1 MNTCIKRSTWLAAF
15 VICAVSI
22 LSCSKEKNPEGDNKI
37 PENIRRANEFIAA
50 YMYDG
55 YLWNGAIPGTIDPQQ
70 EEDPFVMLDKMIYK
84 ELDRWTY
91 VTDDAAAAMND
102 FQGISTTFG
111 YSLALYRFPNS
122 SDLYAVIRYV
132 TAGSPAEKAG
142 LKRGDILLTLGGG
155 NIQEKNYLD
164 LIYGKTIT
172 IGLGMVQDNVIS
184 PSGKTYTITSVEM
197 YEDPVNTYTIID
209 PAGAKVGYIA
219 YTGYLKES
227 HAKLDEVFTYFK
239 NNGVKEVVLDL
250 RYNPGGNAE
259 TPPYLASFLAP
270 AAKVTAGSVFLKEVW
285 NTKYMEYYRQK
296 GEDMNV
302 YFNKNNV
309 ANLNLSRVFVLTT
322 GNTASAS
329 EATISGLMPYM
340 QVIKIGAATHGKYCG
355 AALLLPVID
364 NKGTL
369 DPVIKNWL
377 LSMVIYRF
385 VNKDGFTDFKDGIA
399 PDYKVED
406 DLFVA
411 YPFGDTRD
419 PLLAKALSII
429 TGVEQTAGKTRATTL
444 QAGRDYIPLPELT
457 DKLRKDY
464 GNTKLIFW
472 EPNK

>member
-1 MNTCIKRSTWLAAF
+1 MNTCIKRSIRLAAF
-15 VICAVSI
+15 LISTVCL
-22 LSCSKEKNPEGDNKI
+22 LSCSKEKNPGDDNKI
-37 PENIRRANEFIAA
+37 PENIRRANAFIAA

-55 YLWNGAIPGTIDPQQ
+55 YLWNTRIPANIDPQQ
-70 EEDPFVMLDKMIYK
+70 EEDPFAMLDKMIYQ
-84 ELDRWTY
+84 ELDRWTD
-91 VTDDAAAAMND
+91 VTDDAETAMNN

-111 YSLALYRFPNS
+111 YSLAFYRFANS
-122 SDLYAVIRYV
+122 SDLYAVIQYV

-155 NIQEKNYLD
+155 NILMTNYLD
-164 LIYGKTIT
+164 LIYGQTIT
-172 IGLGMVQDNVIS
+172 VGLGVVADNVIS
-184 PSGKTYTITSVEM
+184 PSGMTCTMTSVKM
-197 YEDPVNTYTIID
+197 YEDPVNAYTIID
-209 PAGAKVGYIA
+209 PAGARVGYLA

-270 AAKVTAGSVFLKEVW
+270 AANVTAGHVFLKEVW
-285 NTKYMEYYRQK
+285 NTKYMEYYMQK
-296 GEDMNV
+296 GEDMNI

-322 GNTASAS
+322 GGTASAS

-340 QVIKIGAATHGKYCG
+340 QVIKIGTATHGKYCG
-355 AALLLPVID
+355 AALLRPVID

-369 DPVIKNWL
+369 DPVIRNWL

-406 DLFVA
+406 DLFAA

-419 PLLAKALSII
+419 PLLAKALSLI
-429 TGVEQTAGKTRATTL
+429 TGVEQTAGKTPGITL

-464 GNTKLIFW
+464 GNTREIFI
-472 EPNK
+472 ELNK

>member
-1 MNTCIKRSTWLAAF
+1 MNTCIKRSIRLAALLIST
-15 VICAVSI
+15 VCI
-22 LSCSKEKNPEGDNKI
+22 LSCTKEKNPGDDNKI

-55 YLWNGAIPGTIDPQQ
+55 YLWNAAIPPNIDPQQ
-70 EEDPFVMLDKMIYK
+70 EEDPFAMLDKMICK

-91 VTDDAAAAMND
+91 LTDDAAAAMND
-102 FQGISTTFG
+102 FQGVSTTFG
-111 YSLALYRFPNS
+111 YSLAFGRFNNS
-122 SDLYAVIRYV
+122 ADLFAIIRYV

-142 LKRGDILLTLGGG
+142 LKRGDILLTLNGTD
-155 NIQEKNYLD
+155 IKEENYLN
-164 LIYGKTIT
+164 LIYGQTIT
-172 IGLGMVQDNVIS
+172 VGLGVAADNVIS
-184 PSGKTYTITSVEM
+184 PSGKTYTMTSVEM
-197 YEDPVNTYTIID
+197 YEDPVNTYTILD
-209 PAGAKVGYIA
+209 PAGARVGYIA

-270 AAKVTAGSVFLKEVW
+270 AANVTAGNVFLKEVW
-285 NTKYMEYYRQK
+285 NTKYMEYYAQK
-296 GEDMNV
+296 GTDMNV
-302 YFNKNNV
+302 YFNKKNV

-322 GNTASAS
+322 GGTASAS

-340 QVIKIGAATHGKYCG
+340 QVIKIGAPTHGKYCG
-355 AALLLPVID
+355 AALLQPVID

-369 DPVIKNWL
+369 DPMIKNWL

-406 DLFVA
+406 NLFAA

-419 PLLAKALSII
+419 PFLAKALSVI
-429 TGVEQTAGKTRATTL
+429 TGLEHAAGKTPGTTL
-444 QAGRDYIPLPELT
+444 QAGRDYIMLPELT

-464 GNTKLIFW
+464 GNTKQIFL
-472 EPNK
+472 ELNK

>member
-1 MNTCIKRSTWLAAF
+1 MKTFIQRSVRLAALLIST
-15 VICAVSI
+15 VCI

-37 PENIRRANEFIAA
+37 PENIRRVNAFIAA

-55 YLWNGAIPGTIDPQQ
+55 YLWNGKIPAGIDPQR
-70 EEDPFVMLDKMIYK
+70 EEVPRDMLDKMIYK

-111 YSLALYRFPNS
+111 YSPVFLRFGNS
-122 SDLYAVIRYV
+122 SSLYAIIRYV

-142 LKRGDILLTLGGG
+142 LKRGDILLTLDGTD
-155 NIQEKNYLD
+155 ITESNYLT
-164 LIYGKTIT
+164 LIYGRTVT
-172 IGLGMVQDNVIS
+172 VGLGTVAGNVIS
-184 PSGKTYTITSVEM
+184 PSGKTYTMTSVEM

-209 PAGAKVGYIA
+209 PAGARVGYLA

-270 AAKVTAGSVFLKEVW
+270 AADVKAGNVFLKEVW
-285 NTKYMEYYRQK
+285 NTKYMEYYKQK

-309 ANLNLSRVFVLTT
+309 ANLNLNRVFVLTT
-322 GNTASAS
+322 GGTASAS

-340 QVIKIGAATHGKYCG
+340 QVIKIGAPTHGKYCG
-355 AALLLPVID
+355 AALLQPVVD

-369 DPVIKNWL
+369 DPMIKNWL

-399 PDYKVED
+399 PDYNVED
-406 DLFVA
+406 DLFDA
-411 YPFGDTRD
+411 YPFGDIRD

-429 TGVEQTAGKTRATTL
+429 TGVEQTSGKTSGTTL
-444 QAGRDYIPLPELT
+444 QAGRDYILLPELT

-464 GNTKLIFW
+464 GNTRQLFI
-472 EPNK
+472 ELNK